1 VNWNFLRDEKMTDTA
16 LLSPGLENDA
26 LATARSMI
34 GMPIRIEQWNYEA
47 SRDSIRHYA
56 WGLGDDNPLYSDP
69 EYAKSTRW
77 GGIIAPPTFM
87 YGVFDAVIAPGLPD
101 IQWIYSGTDWFFYEP
116 ARRNDE
122 ITAHGEYVDAKELSG
137 SRVAKML
144 VQTGEVTY
152 TNQHGRRVAR
162 ALSHTFRIARQSAAG
177 GLKLEP
183 RNPHVYTQAELDD
196 IGQAMLNEY
205 RRGANTLYW
214 EDVKVGD
221 VLPGTT
227 RGPINQMDMTCY
239 YAGSVGTSGY
249 KSTKL
254 RRIYAE
260 YARKSPE
267 RLPNNYDASYY
278 GAAVSPSIGHQD
290 KTIAVK
296 EIGMPGPYDNGPQR
310 IGMCAT
316 CVTNWM
322 GDDGFMRE
330 HSIRVKQPVIFGD
343 TTFTGGKVTG
353 KRIDGGLALVDCE
366 VWAKNQF
373 GQVTASGRSVVELP
387 RRPAE

>member
-1 VNWNFLRDEKMTDTA
+1 MTTA
-16 LLSPGLENDA
+16 LLSPGLDNDA
-26 LATARSMI
+26 LATARAMI

-69 EYAKSTRW
+69 EYAKKTRW

-87 YGVFDAVIAPGLPD
+87 YGIFDAVIAPGLPD
-101 IQWIYSGTDWFFYEP
+101 IQWIYSGADWFFDEP

-122 ITAHGEYVDAKELSG
+122 ITAHGEYVDARELSG
-137 SRVAKML
+137 ARVAKML

-152 TNQHGRRVAR
+152 TNQHGRRIAR

-183 RNPHVYTQAELDD
+183 RDPHMYTASELDS
-196 IGQAMLNEY
+196 IGQAMLDEY
-205 RRGANTLYW
+205 RRGADTLYW
-214 EDVKVGD
+214 DDVKVGD
-221 VLPGTT
+221 ALPGTT

-239 YAGSVGTSGY
+239 YAGAVGTSGY

-267 RLPNNYDASYY
+267 LLPNNYDPSYY
-278 GAAVSPSIGHQD
+278 GATVSPSIGHQD
-290 KTIAVK
+290 KLIAVK

-343 TTFTGGKVTG
+343 TTITGGRVTG
-353 KRIDGGLALVDCE
+353 KREEDGRALVDCE

-373 GQVTASGRSVVELP
+373 GQVTASGKSVVELP
-387 RRPAE
+387 RRTA

>member
-1 VNWNFLRDEKMTDTA
+1 MTDTA

-330 HSIRVKQPVIFGD
+330 LSIRVKQPVIFGD
-343 TTFTGGKVTG
+343 TTFTGGTVTG
-353 KRIDGGLALVDCE
+353 KRIEGGLALVECE

-387 RRPAE
+387 HLPA